1 MRAISFSGFI
11 QDMNQVFRILSQ
23 DMVIKFLLSRH
34 ILIVFLQ
41 GRPRGVL
48 APRNPC
54 TSLTCISFKVLRGI
68 KSRCDDQIAL
78 TCFWPKIMASGPLG
92 NANSPIGNKAINPT
106 SLDGSGIQQLRR
118 TSTSQITPAELTRP
132 SNIQRILQ
140 KKAQVKAYPRLKK
153 LEKLGVYSS
162 CKVSIV

>member
-1 MRAISFSGFI
+1 MCICVWYVCPFPVKCDQSLDKTSFEVSVLFF
-11 QDMNQVFRILSQ
+11 QVVWNTGYQI
-23 DMVIKFLLSRH
+23 
-34 ILIVFLQ
+34 
-41 GRPRGVL
+41 L
-48 APRNPC
+48 APG
-54 TSLTCISFKVLRGI
+54 ISFKFLRGI
-68 KSRCDDQIAL
+68 KSRCDDEIAL
-78 TCFWPKIMASGPLG
+78 TCFWPKNMASGPLG
-92 NANSPIGNKAINPT
+92 NANSPVGTKAINPT

-118 TSTSQITPAELTRP
+118 NSTSQITPAELTRP